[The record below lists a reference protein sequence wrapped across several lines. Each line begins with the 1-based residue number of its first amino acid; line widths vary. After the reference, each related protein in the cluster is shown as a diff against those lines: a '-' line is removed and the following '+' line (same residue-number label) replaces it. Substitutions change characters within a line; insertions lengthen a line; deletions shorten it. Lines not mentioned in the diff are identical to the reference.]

1 MNIRKL
7 YLVIVAMMVVS
18 LVLSA
23 CATPMPA
30 APIQAPSTTAA
41 PTALA
46 SAAADAEPE
55 LRMPRYVAP
64 AYTTLGTRNADGT
77 PGPNYWQNHSV
88 HDIAIEV
95 APPGRTVT
103 GTETITYTNN
113 SPNPLP
119 MVVVRLYQNS
129 RLPEAIREE
138 NHTRDFLTDGIQIE
152 EFSVNGQVMPWAT
165 FDAILPFETV
175 KLVPLA
181 QPVAARR
188 IGYLYLQ
195 VALRSWPRIQ
205 PGRRVRSDHLLHW
218 LLLSAHLHLQ

>member
-1 MNIRKL
+1 MNRR
-7 YLVIVAMMVVS
+7 
-18 LVLSA
+18 
-23 CATPMPA
+23 
-30 APIQAPSTTAA
+30 
-41 PTALA
+41 
-46 SAAADAEPE
+46 

-103 GTETITYTNN
+103 GTQTITYTNN

-138 NHTRDFLTDGIQIE
+138 NHTADFLTDGIQIE

-175 KLVPLA
+175 KLVPLP
-181 QPVAARR
+181 QPIAARR

-205 PGRRVRSDHLLHW
+205 PGRRLRSDHLLHW
-218 LLLSAHLHLQ
+218 LLLPAHRHLQRHRCRLAARLGSGRIHLPLRS